1 LYSLAN
7 VAFSSSQDMDV
18 RKLEFPV
25 HELRILAA
33 RFQFVIDRR
42 KKLAHPTARLNAG
55 TPEVPSKAFAQL
67 WHKVTF
73 GHRVCNELR
82 AVLRQSE
89 QDSQDQFRSRH
100 EDRDANTS
108 SPAGPSVTKRLN
120 LVNSHNNEILNG
132 GTHHSRPDERYAYSS
147 SPPASSVTHQRRNF
161 ALPPRYEVRNGGAL
175 QPGHDKRYA
184 YASSP
189 PVCQFRSQ

>member
-1 LYSLAN
+1 
-7 VAFSSSQDMDV
+7 MDV

-42 KKLAHPTARLNAG
+42 KKLD
-55 TPEVPSKAFAQL
+55 
-67 WHKVTF
+67 
-73 GHRVCNELR
+73 ELR